1 MPGAAAAPHPKSTGA
16 AALPKHDMPLFT
28 PGTGAGVPPPKSL
41 AEPESVPTTPVQ
53 AWQLGGRGPLPPDL
67 VREPMAMAIGTT
79 SAISANLPRDLSPA
93 VAAEPKMEV
102 AMTAVQ
108 TAGPTC
114 PEIQSP
120 EPEELPM
127 VSFRRWA
134 DGKWRLGA

>member
-1 MPGAAAAPHPKSTGA
+1 MPGAAAAPNPHPKSTGA

-41 AEPESVPTTPVQ
+41 AEPESVAATPVQ

-67 VREPMAMAIGTT
+67 VREPMAAIGTT
-79 SAISANLPRDLSPA
+79 SATSANLPRDLSPA
-93 VAAEPKMEV
+93 VPAEPKMEV

-134 DGKWRLGA
+134 DGK